1 YTIML
6 TSNTLNDADLKSRLA
21 RFGIN
26 YPITNTTRNV
36 LFKKLLKLEMDSQNE
51 RNNQSNKFDRESMVK
66 KYTNISSRNIL
77 NNADLKSRL
86 ARFGISNPI
95 TNTTRNILLKKLLKL
110 EMDSQNER
118 KNQSNEFNFYFVLR
132 VIEFRVENCNIA
144 LLKGDH
150 LFEIGVHNQI
160 FLCILINSKNK
171 INFNEQSYLN
181 KYTIMSSSN
190 ILNDADLKSRLA
202 RFGISSPI
210 TNTTRNILLKK
221 LLKLEMDSQNE
232 CNDQSNKSDC
242 ESMDTTTN
250 DLNEYEIRDGISKYG
265 LKPVPLT
272 DSTRPVISSIIRKK
286 SGHS

>member
-1 YTIML
+1 M
-6 TSNTLNDADLKSRLA
+6 N
-21 RFGIN
+21 
-26 YPITNTTRNV
+26 
-36 LFKKLLKLEMDSQNE
+36 SQNE

-66 KYTNISSRNIL
+66 KYTNMSSRNIL
-77 NNADLKSRL
+77 NNTDLKSRL
-86 ARFGISNPI
+86 ARFGINNPI
-95 TNTTRNILLKKLLKL
+95 TNTTRNVLLKKLLKL

-118 KNQSNEFNFYFVLR
+118 KNQSNEFNCKLM
-132 VIEFRVENCNIA
+132 
-144 LLKGDH
+144 
-150 LFEIGVHNQI
+150 
-160 FLCILINSKNK
+160 
-171 INFNEQSYLN
+171 LN

-210 TNTTRNILLKK
+210 TSTTRNILLKK

-232 CNDQSNKSDC
+232 RNNQSNKFDC

-286 SGHS
+286 NEHS